1 MEIREVKIE
10 EYWPL
15 IVKNTVEFGQIA
27 AAENP
32 EFNRLAKC
40 IYQVLQESFVHD
52 ATEYGVKRWESILG
66 INPASGATL
75 DDRKA
80 TILTYLSVK
89 VPYTWRVLK
98 QMLVP
103 ILGGEDKFVM
113 EYFNDEYKLVVHT
126 DRLNDTML
134 ATVSDLLARVLPQNI
149 EVERYNHHIEV
160 SWRDIH
166 KYVHATKTQDLYD
179 MNPDYKSDLT
189 SDGEWVY
196 PLPEMVNFGRRP
208 GGNSATAGFANSNV
222 KKLVAHFPKAIKLSE
237 LCRSCKQLKILKIN
251 APLAT
256 SVDCIIASAYEVE
269 EMELI
274 CPESTGKMFLG
285 ADCFTWNTPKLKK
298 VKCVMPKVTEIDMH
312 YNNGALTEFDAE
324 FPSLKDSPN
333 FCPLGILNKASVT
346 KILNSLPTWTDGG
359 THRILIGIHVDH
371 QTDDEV
377 LVAIAN
383 AEAKGWTMTVQWNGT
398 PTSGI
403 STTDLE
409 EIYAKVTESEHGEYT
424 DESGNRCVLDW
435 GHYVTDTSEYKLF
448 FSLVEAEQYFKLTKI
463 EVTENE

>member
-52 ATEYGVKRWESILG
+52 ATEYGVKRWETILG

-113 EYFNDEYKLVVHT
+113 EYLNDEAKLVLHT
-126 DRLNDTML
+126 DRLNDAML
-134 ATVSDLLARVLPQNI
+134 ATVTALLERVLPMNI

-160 SWRDIH
+160 SWRDIN
-166 KYVHATKTQDLYD
+166 KYAECVDAKAVYEADPEVNQWTGTSKEGGRGYQFFDAC
-179 MNPDYKSDLT
+179 
-189 SDGEWVY
+189 SDGAV
-196 PLPEMVNFGRRP
+196 PFSFDSLKNIGTMS
-208 GGNSATAGFANSNV
+208 GGYAHNMFDYLVMQRGV
-222 KKLVAHFPKAIKLSE
+222 KKLHLKLPIITEWVGISGLE
-237 LCRSCKQLKILKIN
+237 EIDLDAPNLTLFYENYSKSLKKLKVNSLKIINLNYAASNSPIESIEGEFPVLQSGKI
-251 APLAT
+251 
-256 SVDCIIASAYEVE
+256 SV
-269 EMELI
+269 
-274 CPESTGKMFLG
+274 
-285 ADCFTWNTPKLKK
+285 
-298 VKCVMPKVTEIDMH
+298 
-312 YNNGALTEFDAE
+312 NNG
-324 FPSLKDSPN
+324 
-333 FCPLGILNKASVT
+333 ILDKASVLRICNT
-346 KILNSLPTWTDGG
+346 VPTWTTG
-359 THRILIGIHVDH
+359 THELWLGIHVDH
-371 QTDDEV
+371 QQDVEV
-377 LVAIAN
+377 LAAIAN
-383 AEAKGWTMTVQWNGT
+383 AENKGWIMTVQWNGT

-403 STTDLE
+403 SLMDLE
-409 EIYAKVTESEHGEYT
+409 EIWCKVTESEYGDYT
-424 DESGNRCVLDW
+424 DETGKRVSLDW

-448 FSLVEAEQYFKLTKI
+448 YSLVEAEQYFKLTRI
-463 EVTENE
+463 ENHE

>member
-103 ILGGEDKFVM
+103 VLGGEDKFVM
-113 EYFNDEYKLVVHT
+113 EYLNDEYKLVLHT
-126 DRLNDTML
+126 DRLNDAML
-134 ATVSDLLARVLPQNI
+134 ATVSDLLERVLPMNI

-160 SWRDIH
+160 SWRDIN
-166 KYVHATKTQDLYD
+166 KYAACVTRED
-179 MNPDYKSDLT
+179 MLAVNPDYKNDFT
-189 SDGEWVY
+189 SDGEWIY
-196 PLPEMVNFGRRP
+196 PLTNMRVCSERYGKPPWYLFEGVTQKSFVTEMPEATNVYRMFHSSNFDEVRVTLPNFTSQTSGVIFGDAKIRRAVLVAP
-208 GGNSATAGFANSNV
+208 KWNDMGWLCNGASIETLEIDAPVTRLDAMAPTKGKYILRNV
-222 KKLVAHFPKAIKLSE
+222 KLTTTQLSTADGAF
-237 LCRSCKQLKILKIN
+237 SSAQL
-251 APLAT
+251 T
-256 SVDCIIASAYEVE
+256 RESALHV
-269 EMELI
+269 LDI
-274 CPESTGKMFLG
+274 
-285 ADCFTWNTPKLKK
+285 
-298 VKCVMPKVTEIDMH
+298 
-312 YNNGALTEFDAE
+312 
-324 FPSLKDSPN
+324 
-333 FCPLGILNKASVT
+333 
-346 KILNSLPTWTDGG
+346 LPTYTSGSHKL
-359 THRILIGIHVDH
+359 TIGIHVDH
-371 QTDDEV
+371 QTDEEV
-377 LVAIAN
+377 LAAIAN
-383 AEAKGWTMTVQWNGT
+383 AEAKGWTLTVQWNGT

-403 STTDLE
+403 SMTDLE
-409 EIYAKVTESEHGEYT
+409 EIWCKVSESEYGEYT
-424 DESGNRCVLDW
+424 DENGNRCTLDW
-435 GHYVTDTSEYKLF
+435 GHYVTDTTEYKLF
-448 FSLVEAEQYFKLTKI
+448 YSLVEAEQYFKLNKI
-463 EVTENE
+463 EVNENE

>member
-103 ILGGEDKFVM
+103 VLGGEDKFVM
-113 EYFNDEYKLVVHT
+113 EYINDESKLVLHT
-126 DRLNDTML
+126 DRLNDAML
-134 ATVSDLLARVLPQNI
+134 ATVSDLLERVLPQNI
-149 EVERYNHHIEV
+149 EVARYNHHIEV
-160 SWRDIH
+160 NWRDAN
-166 KYVHATKTQDLYD
+166 KYALCTNAKELCAVEPEKVVIENYGYGDAVYTTDF
-179 MNPDYKSDLT
+179 T
-189 SDGEWVY
+189 SDGQFGY
-196 PLPEMVNFGRRP
+196 PIPKMKTLNVSGYGGSVFAKTPAEIFRISAPSLINGGRSLRLISSKEIHLDAPNVNTFNDNGLLKTEKIWC
-208 GGNSATAGFANSNV
+208 NSEKIEDMYNAFNSPYLREV
-222 KKLVAHFPKAIKLSE
+222 QIVFPL
-237 LCRSCKQLKILKIN
+237 LK
-251 APLAT
+251 
-256 SVDCIIASAYEVE
+256 
-269 EMELI
+269 
-274 CPESTGKMFLG
+274 TGKWAFE
-285 ADCFTWNTPKLKK
+285 K
-298 VKCVMPKVTEIDMH
+298 
-312 YNNGALTEFDAE
+312 
-324 FPSLKDSPN
+324 S
-333 FCPLGILNKASVT
+333 ILNKEST
-346 KILNSLPTWTDGG
+346 LRILNSIPKWSDGK
-359 THRILIGIHVDH
+359 THELTIGIHIDH
-371 QTDDEV
+371 QNDEEV
-377 LVAIAN
+377 LAAITN
-383 AEAKGWTMTVQWNGT
+383 AEAKGWALTVQWNGK

-403 STTDLE
+403 SLMDLE
-409 EIYAKVTESEHGEYT
+409 EIWCKVTESEYGEYT

>member
-103 ILGGEDKFVM
+103 VLGGEDKFEM
-113 EYFNDEYKLVVHT
+113 EYFNDEYKLVLHT

-134 ATVSDLLARVLPQNI
+134 ATVSDLLERVLPQNI
-149 EVERYNHHIEV
+149 EVVRYNHNIEI
-160 SWRDIH
+160 SWRDIN
-166 KYVHATKTQDLYD
+166 KYAECTNIAD
-179 MNPDYKSDLT
+179 MLAVNPDYKKDLT
-189 SDGEWVY
+189 SEGDWVY
-196 PLPEMVNFGRRP
+196 PLTNLQDGGVLFLGVKGRFIKLDAP
-208 GGNSATAGFANSNV
+208 STTNTYHMFEGGEWEDAELVSREINSIFTAGTARKLTIICTGSPKAVGAYAFAGNFDTLELYVPTATNMDMPYNASQGKYELRNV
-222 KKLVAHFPKAIKLSE
+222 KLTLGKLESASNAFAKFRLS
-237 LCRSCKQLKILKIN
+237 K
-251 APLAT
+251 
-256 SVDCIIASAYEVE
+256 
-269 EMELI
+269 
-274 CPESTGKMFLG
+274 ESTLHVL
-285 ADCFTWNTPKLKK
+285 NEVL
-298 VKCVMPKVTEIDMH
+298 
-312 YNNGALTEFDAE
+312 
-324 FPSLKDSPN
+324 
-333 FCPLGILNKASVT
+333 PL
-346 KILNSLPTWTDGG
+346 WTDNKVHPI
-359 THRILIGIHVDH
+359 TIGIHVDH
-371 QTDDEV
+371 KTDEEV
-377 LVAIAN
+377 LEAIAN
-383 AEAKGWTMTVQWNGT
+383 AEAKGWTLTVQWNGT

-403 STTDLE
+403 ATTDLE
-409 EIYAKVTESEHGEYT
+409 EIYAKVTESEHGEYVN
-424 DESGNRCVLDW
+424 ENGNRCMLDW
-435 GHYVTDTSEYKLF
+435 GHYVTDTTEYKLVY
-448 FSLVEAEQYFKLTKI
+448 SLVEAEQYFKLNKI
-463 EVTENE
+463 EVNENE

>member
-52 ATEYGVKRWESILG
+52 ATEYGVKRWETILG

-126 DRLNDTML
+126 DRLNDAML
-134 ATVSDLLARVLPQNI
+134 ATVSDLLERVLPQNI

-160 SWRDIH
+160 SWRDIN
-166 KYVHATKTQDLYD
+166 KYAECVTAEDLYNV
-179 MNPDYKSDLT
+179 NPAVNQARGQEIHSNQSAMGWQFLDVC
-189 SDGEWVY
+189 SDGSIPYSFDKLTDIDSEENGHNCFIGVY
-196 PLPEMVNFGRRP
+196 GILGFIERMELNLPALTRFYGHN
-208 GGNSATAGFANSNV
+208 NV
-222 KKLVAHFPKAIKLSE
+222 KELILNAPNLLRIEETYASRLRHFKCNSQKIEIISNMAWTSPIESIECDFPKLRTGTFS
-237 LCRSCKQLKILKIN
+237 N
-251 APLAT
+251 A
-256 SVDCIIASAYEVE
+256 
-269 EMELI
+269 
-274 CPESTGKMFLG
+274 
-285 ADCFTWNTPKLKK
+285 N
-298 VKCVMPKVTEIDMH
+298 
-312 YNNGALTEFDAE
+312 
-324 FPSLKDSPN
+324 
-333 FCPLGILNKASVT
+333 GILNKESV
-346 KILNSLPTWTDGG
+346 L
-359 THRILIGIHVDH
+359 RICNTIPSWSSGSHPLKIGIHIDH
-371 QTDDEV
+371 QQDEEV
-377 LVAIAN
+377 LAAIAN
-383 AEAKGWTMTVQWNGT
+383 AEAKGWTLNVQWNGT

-403 STTDLE
+403 SLMDLE
-409 EIYAKVTESEHGEYT
+409 EIWCKVTESEYGDYT
-424 DESGNRCVLDW
+424 DETGKRVSLDW

-448 FSLVEAEQYFKLTKI
+448 YSLVEAEQYFKLTRI
-463 EVTENE
+463 ENHE